1 MPIEFSRKEV
11 TWIIISIIV
20 FTFVVIFPNQNPN
33 LILLIA
39 PALIILTNVITK
51 KYAADY
57 FNIKITYNVWGW
69 QRYWFHTR
77 SQFKKQIPMGLI
89 LPFFLSFFSL
99 GLIKSLAFLQ
109 FDYENNERKRMLKK
123 TGRIR
128 RVELNES
135 DPAFT
140 AAWGFLAL
148 IILAILAAIL
158 KLPEIAKYSIY
169 YGAWNILPISNLDGT
184 KLFFG
189 NLFTWIVLA
198 IIFLISIVFTVLI

>member
-1 MPIEFSRKEV
+1 MPIEFSRREV
-11 TWIIISIIV
+11 TWIIISIIM
-20 FTFVVIFPNQNPN
+20 FTFIVIFPNQNPS
-33 LILLIA
+33 LILIIA
-39 PALIILTNVITK
+39 PALIILTNIITK

-57 FNIKITYNVWGW
+57 FNIKITYNVWGY

-77 SQFKKQIPMGLI
+77 SQFKKPIPMGLI

-99 GLIKSLAFLQ
+99 GLVKALTFLQ

-135 DPAFT
+135 DPALT

-148 IILAILAAIL
+148 LILAILAAIL
-158 KLPEIAKYSIY
+158 KLPELAKYSIY

-189 NLFTWIVLA
+189 NLFVWAVLA
-198 IIFLISIVFTVLI
+198 IIFLMSIVFTALL